1 MILEEKCLLIMIM
14 ILISSISAQKCKK
27 PKVQRFVF
35 CGPVVRISSGQCGG
49 LHPGQAVPVPRAGL
63 HLGQQEGRGL
73 GPVPCSVSCT
83 SALGSGVCSSV
94 ALGAAAACIMERCM
108 KSGQALNTTLMAVSR
123 LFGTWIARR
132 CSLHHVC
139 QVNLSCE
146 MSEESGVASVV
157 YQVDT
162 ADCGSAELDHIREKV
177 DSNSHK
183 LDQLLACTSCNSSN
197 STTFTT
203 GPLGNNNMQYTLCR
217 LRYI

>member
-1 MILEEKCLLIMIM
+1 MGL
-14 ILISSISAQKCKK
+14 
-27 PKVQRFVF
+27 
-35 CGPVVRISSGQCGG
+35 G
-49 LHPGQAVPVPRAGL
+49 LH
-63 HLGQQEGRGL
+63 EG
-73 GPVPCSVSCT
+73 V
-83 SALGSGVCSSV
+83 
-94 ALGAAAACIMERCM
+94 
-108 KSGQALNTTLMAVSR
+108 
-123 LFGTWIARR
+123 
-132 CSLHHVC
+132 HHVC